1 MCLGRIFRDYQ
12 RHILLYGSDKDIN
25 HVLTSS
31 SGNQTHKWGRIEGVK
46 TMIERRYS
54 ETTSKWMMPYYE
66 SFMRDDIC
74 QTCHGARLNEAA
86 LSVQVN
92 GLNIYEA
99 TQLTIDKLLAWLD
112 DTRSKLTPNELQI
125 ADLILKEIHNRASFL
140 GRCRPR
146 LSDA

>member
-1 MCLGRIFRDYQ
+1 
-12 RHILLYGSDKDIN
+12 
-25 HVLTSS
+25 VLTSS

-92 GLNIYEA
+92 GLNIYRRPNS
-99 TQLTIDKLLAWLD
+99 
-112 DTRSKLTPNELQI
+112 RSIN
-125 ADLILKEIHNRASFL
+125 F
-140 GRCRPR
+140 
-146 LSDA
+146 